1 MVIRV
6 EKLAC
11 FGVVFGIAAVT
22 LSSCSAQTF
31 LGKSPFS
38 GKDNSS
44 KTPVQG
50 TVQNN
55 PAPDPG
61 TIEEELPTIDVAGS
75 NLVGD
80 CRLLSVAGIVPDTL
94 SAECTVSGF
103 AEETKVVM
111 SNPVIEMD
119 GQANSLAANGTSAKF
134 SVDEPNVV
142 LAGPK
147 NPISFHFDVPN
158 AVAPTMTQTTTWLS
172 FESIELKDKTKPA
185 PWQLKLNVEKYN
197 QNIACATGTVQT
209 QLFHMETRADSVQG
223 PGFVAPQNELQLAT
237 LTLYPKE
244 VFSASAS
251 SAINN
256 GKMVIC
262 DANFKNNLEVTW
274 QSAFPTSIANSLMQ
288 VVTLGNALLYNSMSP
303 SLSTLYKHDNTAAAK
318 ILDRVKMEEA
328 IANSPAVSLSKKE
341 WCAFR
346 NVGCFALPA
355 GTTTGTTTT
364 TNKLIFDFDQT
375 GFSSEALVPVAEE
388 MILAKQAPFEFKV
401 WFYNKATPALGD
413 PHALATWITTTN
425 TNFEFIVKY
434 VILP

>member
-1 MVIRV
+1 MRIAPV
-6 EKLAC
+6 KLLFELLFC
-11 FGVVFGIAAVT
+11 FAAT
-22 LSSCSAQTF
+22 ALPSCSTQTF

-38 GKDNSS
+38 GNGKSGVTPAQETVQ
-44 KTPVQG
+44 KTP
-50 TVQNN
+50 T
-55 PAPDPG
+55 PG
-61 TIEEELPTIDVAGS
+61 TIPYEKELPTIDVAGS

-80 CRLLSVAGIVPDTL
+80 CRLLSVAGLVPDTV

-103 AEETKVVM
+103 TEETNVVM
-111 SNPVIEMD
+111 SNPRLEMD
-119 GQANSLAANGTSAKF
+119 GQTNTLSANGTSAKF
-134 SVDEPNVV
+134 SANDPNIII
-142 LAGPK
+142 AGPK

-158 AVAPTMTQTTTWLS
+158 SVVPTMPQSTTWMS
-172 FESIELKDKTKPA
+172 FENIELKEKSKPA
-185 PWQLKLNVEKYN
+185 PLQLKLNIEKYN
-197 QNIACATGTVQT
+197 QNISCATGILQT
-209 QLFHMETRADSVQG
+209 QLFHMETRAESIQG
-223 PGFVAPQNELQLAT
+223 PGFVAPKNELQLAT

-251 SAINN
+251 LAINN

-303 SLSTLYKHDNTAAAK
+303 SLSTLYKHDNAVAAK

-341 WCAFR
+341 WCAFG

-355 GTTTGTTTT
+355 GTTTT

-375 GFSSEALVPVAEE
+375 GFISEALVPVAEE
-388 MILAKQAPFEFKV
+388 MILTKQAPFEFKV
-401 WFYNKATPALGD
+401 WL
-413 PHALATWITTTN
+413 
-425 TNFEFIVKY
+425 
-434 VILP
+434 

>member
-1 MVIRV
+1 MGIRV

-11 FGVVFGIAAVT
+11 FGVVLGFAAVA
-22 LSSCSAQTF
+22 LSSCSTQTF

-38 GKDNSS
+38 GRDNSS
-44 KTPVQG
+44 KTPAQG

-55 PAPDPG
+55 PAPAPG
-61 TIEEELPTIDVAGS
+61 TTEKELPTIEVAGS

-103 AEETKVVM
+103 TEETKVVM
-111 SNPVIEMD
+111 SNPIMEMD
-119 GQANSLAANGTSAKF
+119 GLASTLTANGTSARF
-134 SVDEPNVV
+134 SSDDANVII
-142 LAGPK
+142 AGPK
-147 NPISFHFDVPN
+147 NPISFHFDVPI

-172 FESIELKDKTKPA
+172 FESIELKEKSKPA
-185 PWQLKLNVEKYN
+185 SWQLKLNVEKYN
-197 QNIACATGTVQT
+197 QNIACATGTLQT

-223 PGFVAPQNELQLAT
+223 PGFVAPKNELQLAT

-244 VFSASAS
+244 VFSASAT

-274 QSAFPTSIANSLMQ
+274 QSAFPTSIANSMLQ

-303 SLSTLYKHDNTAAAK
+303 SLPTLYKHDNAAAAK

-328 IANSPAVSLSKKE
+328 IANSPA
-341 WCAFR
+341 
-346 NVGCFALPA
+346 
-355 GTTTGTTTT
+355 
-364 TNKLIFDFDQT
+364 
-375 GFSSEALVPVAEE
+375 
-388 MILAKQAPFEFKV
+388 
-401 WFYNKATPALGD
+401 
-413 PHALATWITTTN
+413 
-425 TNFEFIVKY
+425 
-434 VILP
+434 

>member
-1 MVIRV
+1 MFVKKI
-6 EKLAC
+6 KSGMPLAC
-11 FGVVFGIAAVT
+11 IMLMLAG
-22 LSSCSAQTF
+22 CSVQTF

-38 GKDNSS
+38 GKGASKNSPAKES
-44 KTPVQG
+44 PQT
-50 TVQNN
+50 N
-55 PAPDPG
+55 PAPG
-61 TIEEELPTIDVAGS
+61 SASNEQELPTIEVAGA

-80 CRLLSVAGIVPDTL
+80 CRLLSVAGLVPDTV

-103 AEETKVVM
+103 TEETKVVM
-111 SNPVIEMD
+111 SNPNIEMD

-134 SVDEPNVV
+134 SVDEANVV

-158 AVAPTMTQTTTWLS
+158 NLVSTMTQTTSWLS
-172 FESIELKDKTKPA
+172 FENIELKEKSKPA
-185 PWQLKLNVEKYN
+185 PWQLNLNVEKYN
-197 QNIACATGTVQT
+197 QNIACATGSVQS

-223 PGFVAPQNELQLAT
+223 PGFVAPKNELQLAT

-244 VFSASAS
+244 VFSSSAT
-251 SAINN
+251 SAINS

-274 QSAFPTSIANSLMQ
+274 QSAFPTSIANSMMQ

-303 SLSTLYKHDNTAAAK
+303 SLSTLYKHENAAAAQ

-328 IANSPAVSLSKKE
+328 IANSPAASLSKRE

-346 NVGCFALPA
+346 NVGCFVPS
-355 GTTTGTTTT
+355 TEIT

-375 GFSSEALVPVAEE
+375 GLGSEALVPVAEE

-401 WFYNKATPALGD
+401 WFYNKATPASGD
-413 PHALATWITTTN
+413 PSALATWITSTN

>member
-1 MVIRV
+1 MKKVRAKIY
-6 EKLAC
+6 LANC
-11 FGVVFGIAAVT
+11 VVCTAVA
-22 LSSCSAQTF
+22 LSSCSTQTF

-38 GKDNSS
+38 GRDNSS
-44 KTPVQG
+44 KTPAQG

-61 TIEEELPTIDVAGS
+61 TTEKELPTIEVAGS

-103 AEETKVVM
+103 TEETKVVM
-111 SNPVIEMD
+111 SNPNIEMD

-134 SVDEPNVV
+134 SVDEPNIV

-158 AVAPTMTQTTTWLS
+158 NLVSTMTQTTSWLS
-172 FESIELKDKTKPA
+172 FESIELKEKSKPA

-197 QNIACATGTVQT
+197 QNIACATGTLQT

-223 PGFVAPQNELQLAT
+223 PGFVAPKNELQLAT

-244 VFSASAS
+244 VFSASAT

-274 QSAFPTSIANSLMQ
+274 QSAFPTSIANSMLQ
-288 VVTLGNALLYNSMSP
+288 VVTLGNALLYNSVSP
-303 SLSTLYKHDNTAAAK
+303 SLSTLHKHDNAAAAK
-318 ILDRVKMEEA
+318 MLDRVKMEEA

-341 WCAFR
+341 WCAYR

-355 GTTTGTTTT
+355 GTTTTTS
-364 TNKLIFDFDQT
+364 KLIFDFDQP

-401 WFYNKATPALGD
+401 WFYNKATPVPGD
-413 PHALATWITTTN
+413 PQALATWITTTN